1 MKKMIPLVFS
11 ILLLLAACQANPS
24 AGSDKTMEGSAGTNS
39 GDMATDDMAADSTKT
54 EEAGVYHKITAEEAK
69 TMMDE
74 QTVTV
79 VDVRT
84 EAEYQEG
91 HIADAVLVPNESIAD
106 QMPEALPDK
115 EATLLVYCRSG
126 RRSKEASEKLL
137 ELGYRNVYDFGG
149 INDWPYD
156 VVKD

>member
-11 ILLLLAACQANPS
+11 ILLLLTACQANPS
-24 AGSDKTMEGSAGTNS
+24 AGSDKTMEGSAGTNN
-39 GDMATDDMAADSTKT
+39 GDMATDDMAADSAKT
-54 EEAGVYHKITAEEAK
+54 EEAGAYHKITAEEAK

-126 RRSKEASEKLL
+126 RRSKEASDKLL

>member
-11 ILLLLAACQANPS
+11 ILLLLTACQANPS

-39 GDMATDDMAADSTKT
+39 GDMATDDMAADSAKT
-54 EEAGVYHKITAEEAK
+54 EEAGVYHKITAEETK